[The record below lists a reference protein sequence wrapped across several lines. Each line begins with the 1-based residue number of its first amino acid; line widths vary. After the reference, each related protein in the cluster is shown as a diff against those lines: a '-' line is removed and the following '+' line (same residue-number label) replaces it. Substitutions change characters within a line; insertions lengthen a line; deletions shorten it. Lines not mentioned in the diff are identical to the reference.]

1 MPSSWTD
8 HEVID
13 NIPSM
18 VKSREHRN
26 HCRVWLHYCYTVC
39 CFFVYADIQWSAQ
52 GGKCWW
58 SQHRGLSLCN
68 KQIPW
73 LFHVRKLLCS
83 LSHTHIYY
91 VYSTIRKLMIIG
103 LAVSVFV
110 LNEQTF
116 IHVMYEVGAAMQW
129 KLFVLDFLQN
139 IWLQNIKSLRV
150 SEWSHY
156 SISSLFFY
164 QAIQISLIVHV
175 YHIQRVWTYIFYSQ
189 IWSTVVSWTS
199 FQWTIITMAT
209 GFASPLIEACGGDPG
224 SSLANEHNG

>member
-73 LFHVRKLLCS
+73 LFHVRKLQCS
-83 LSHTHIYY
+83 LSHTYIYY
-91 VYSTIRKLMIIG
+91 VYSTIRNDHRSCCFSIWFEWTDLHSCYVWSWSSHAVKVICSWLSAEHLASEYKELKGVRVITLFHQFSIFLPGYTIHWLYMYIIFKECGHIYFILRYG
-103 LAVSVFV
+103 LQLYFE
-110 LNEQTF
+110 LHFNEQSLPWQQVLLPLLLK
-116 IHVMYEVGAAMQW
+116 HVEET
-129 KLFVLDFLQN
+129 L
-139 IWLQNIKSLRV
+139 
-150 SEWSHY
+150 
-156 SISSLFFY
+156 
-164 QAIQISLIVHV
+164 
-175 YHIQRVWTYIFYSQ
+175 
-189 IWSTVVSWTS
+189 
-199 FQWTIITMAT
+199 
-209 GFASPLIEACGGDPG
+209 EA
-224 SSLANEHNG
+224 H